1 MVSVF
6 INHTHHTRNDAAL
19 TGVHFTVNYR
29 GKQAQV
35 SILGMPPLAET
46 EQIEAVQ
53 QVLRELGQAV
63 LDAAQSPRSI
73 QWHLRPNQD

>member
-53 QVLRELGQAV
+53 QVLRDLADDPPSPCGSDCPSGGQV
-63 LDAAQSPRSI
+63 FRAA
-73 QWHLRPNQD
+73 